1 MLHPKLD
8 IYNTEWLDLV
18 FAKRNKEYGAYCL
31 RKEYAHNIV
40 NVMAVTFLSVISLLM
55 MGSEIMKYNA
65 PAVALHETVIEINN
79 YTPTTT
85 PQKIVKSHNNT
96 QAKQVSTQLPFAPV
110 LTNNPVVSNMPA
122 TVANIPVANE
132 EIVVPGSDID
142 LSAASGAGTP
152 QADESNTIYSMN
164 GGVDAKPQPQG
175 GDAAWKAFMQQNLH
189 YPPEAA
195 AKNTSGKVTLS
206 FVVEKDGQL
215 SNIVVEQ
222 AAGYCMDEEAYRVLK
237 LAKAWKPGLKD
248 GQPVRVKCPMVLSFI
263 VGR

>member
-1 MLHPKLD
+1 MLQPKLD
-8 IYNTEWLDLV
+8 ICKTEWLDLV

-31 RKEYAHNIV
+31 RKEYAHNIN

-55 MGSEIMKYNA
+55 MASEIMKYNA
-65 PAVALHETVIEINN
+65 PAVALHETVIEIND
-79 YTPTTT
+79 YTPTATT
-85 PQKIVKSHNNT
+85 QKSVKSHST
-96 QAKQVSTQLPFAPV
+96 AKQVSTQLPFAPV
-110 LTNNPVVSNMPA
+110 LTNNPIISDMPVTVANMPA
-122 TVANIPVANE
+122 ATE
-132 EIVVPGSDID
+132 EIVVPGNDID
-142 LSAASGAGTP
+142 LSGASGAGNT
-152 QADESNTIYSMN
+152 QTDESNTIYSTTASIE
-164 GGVDAKPQPQG
+164 AKPQPVG
-175 GDAAWKAFMQQNLH
+175 GDAAWRVFMQQNLH

-195 AKNTSGKVTLS
+195 SKNAHGKVTLS

-248 GQPVRVKCPMVLSFI
+248 GQPVRVKCPIVLSFI